1 MTDARRMES
10 TGHTLSIREKL
21 GYSLGDLAANLI
33 FQTLITYLA
42 FFYTDVYRLPPAT
55 AATIIFVIG
64 VLGAFV
70 FTPLI
75 GIAADRTVSRWGK
88 FRPWILWTAIP
99 FGVLSLLAFSTPDLA
114 PRAKVVYALATYG
127 LLMLVYAANN
137 LPYSALSGV
146 LTGSMAQ
153 RNSLSAYRF
162 VAVMIA
168 QFIIQVLLLPLVLI
182 LGDGDRVLGFERV
195 MTVFAVVGT
204 VFFLI
209 TFATTRERIVP
220 AKEQTAGVLQD
231 LSDLLR
237 NRPWKV
243 MLALTILV
251 FINLSLKGGTYVY
264 YFQYYMSEAAL
275 AGFLDTSGFNGVIG
289 AVNATL
295 NGLGLAGFAWPK
307 DPATS
312 AFSLF
317 NACGIVCMILG
328 IGVSRRLAD
337 RFGKRDVFGG
347 ALLVSTVFLLAFYF
361 FPPTA
366 VAVAF
371 AAFMLHGFCYGV
383 TIPLLWAMIADVA
396 DYSEWKNHRRATA
409 IVFSAM
415 LCGLKIGLS
424 IGGAL
429 VAGILAHHGYQAGAP
444 QQPEAVVDGIRL
456 TVSVYCSLPFLA
468 AVALLFL
475 YEINKR
481 METRI
486 EQDLQSRRQGSDLH
500 QLAAHAISQPL
511 VSHIYTADPSAH
523 VFEGRLYIYPSHD
536 IDSGAPF
543 DDEGGHFGMQDYHVL
558 RMDTPEGEAT
568 DCGVALHV
576 RDVPWASQQMWAPDA
591 ASRNGCYY
599 LYFPAKDAHGR
610 FRIGVAAADRP
621 EGPFTPE
628 PEPIDGAYSI
638 DPAVFED
645 DDGTHYLCF
654 GGIWGGQLQKYRD
667 NRYDPAHE
675 EPAGEASAL
684 GPRIGRLDAG
694 MTRLAEPTREIVILD
709 EHGQPL
715 RADDHARRFFEGPW
729 LHKHQGRYYLSYS
742 TGDTHL
748 LCYATSDSPYGP
760 FTYRGVILTPV
771 VGWTTH
777 HSICAFQGRWY
788 LFYHDALLSGG
799 VTHLRSVKCTPLH
812 METDGSIRTI
822 HPYGT

>member
-1 MTDARRMES
+1 MES

-195 MTVFAVVGT
+195 MTVFAAVGT

-275 AGFLDTSGFNGVIG
+275 AGFLDSSGFNRLIG
-289 AVNATL
+289 AVNAAL

-347 ALLVSTVFLLAFYF
+347 ALLVSTLFLLAFYF

-371 AAFMLHGFCYGV
+371 AAFMLHGFCYGI

-444 QQPEAVVDGIRL
+444 QQPDAVVDGIRL

-475 YEINKR
+475 YEINKH

-500 QLAAHAISQPL
+500 PLAAHAISQPL
-511 VSHIYTADPSAH
+511 VTHIYTADPSAH

-568 DCGVALHV
+568 DCGMALHV
-576 RDVPWASQQMWAPDA
+576 RDVPWASRQMWAPDA
-591 ASRNGCYY
+591 AARDGRYY
-599 LYFPAKDAHGR
+599 LYFPAKNAHGL
-610 FRIGVAAADRP
+610 FRIGVAVADRP
-621 EGPFTPE
+621 EGPFAAE
-628 PEPIDGAYSI
+628 PEPIEGAYSI

-654 GGIWGGQLQKYRD
+654 GGIWGGQLQKYRE

-675 EPAGEASAL
+675 EPAGDAPAL

-715 RADDHARRFFEGPW
+715 RADDSARRFFEGPW
-729 LHKHQGRYYLSYS
+729 LHKYQGRYYLSYS

-799 VTHLRSVKCTPLH
+799 VTHLRTVKCTPLH
-812 METDGSIRTI
+812 MEADGSIRTI
-822 HPYGT
+822 HPYGS